1 MSRPAWRT
9 ALAVLGAEGLGGALA
24 RAADRRREARRRAS
38 FARVE
43 LDRLARG
50 GPVPVLNVIPFPIA
64 ARFGGVALQLA
75 DRLAAERAARPL
87 AVLSFDGA
95 AWRLEVESGG
105 VRRAAEGALAHPLA
119 GDDGAAEPIATIE
132 RAATAVGAAHI
143 HLENLDRLP
152 LAGLA
157 GLAARRSVI
166 VSTHDF
172 ALFCPRVQLL
182 EAPGERF
189 CGYCRDLDRCRR
201 CLAAGAAS
209 FPIDPGVRRAAAA
222 RLVASAA
229 ALVHPSEFMR
239 RAHADLFP
247 GARRREAVIP
257 PAIAIAP
264 PRGTRAPLAPPRRI
278 AFFGQASTRKG
289 IADFARAAAALA
301 PDAPGVEWL
310 VVGGGEPGMLAAL
323 GPRGPRVTGA
333 YRAGAGAR
341 ALVRRRVDLAVLP
354 SRFPEAHCL
363 ALDECL
369 AAGVPVVA
377 AGTGALGERVRAL
390 AAGWTFGAEPDA
402 LERALE
408 QALREPPP
416 APRGSAP
423 DATPAAAAAAHL
435 ELYAS
440 LDGAPPARP

>member
-9 ALAVLGAEGLGGALA
+9 ALAVLGVEGLGGALA

-38 FARVE
+38 FARAP
-43 LDRLARG
+43 LDRVA
-50 GPVPVLNVIPFPIA
+50 GPAPVSVLNVVPFPVA

-75 DRLAAERAARPL
+75 DRLDAERAARPL

-182 EAPGERF
+182 EAPGDRF

-201 CLAAGAAS
+201 CLAAGAAT
-209 FPIDPGVRRAAAA
+209 FAIDPGVRRAAAA
-222 RLVASAA
+222 RLVAAAA

-257 PAIAIAP
+257 PAIAIAL
-264 PRGTRAPLAPPRRI
+264 PRSPRTPLAPPRRV
-278 AFFGQASTRKG
+278 AFFGQASIRKG
-289 IADFARAAAALA
+289 IEDFARAATALA
-301 PDAPGVEWL
+301 PGAPGVEWL
-310 VVGGGEPGMLAAL
+310 VVGGGEPATLAAL
-323 GPRGPRVTGA
+323 GPRVTGA

-341 ALVRRRVDLAVLP
+341 ALVRRRVDLTVLP

-377 AGTGALGERVRAL
+377 ADTGALGERVRAL

-402 LERALE
+402 LERTLE
-408 QALREPPP
+408 RALRAPP
-416 APRGSAP
+416 APPRGLDAG
-423 DATPAAAAAAHL
+423 ATPAAAAAAHL
-435 ELYAS
+435 ELYAA
-440 LDGAPPARP
+440 LDGAPPPRP